1 MAELDEKKAL
11 FVVIFKDESE
21 RQQYVDIFSNLQFLS
36 HPYLK
41 EMEFI
46 MLPKNENLAVACN
59 SAIKNTDAKY
69 KFFLTA
75 PITFFDPFVIRDVL
89 NNFFDFPNI
98 GMVGLL
104 GSEMPIS
111 GDYTQ
116 AKNLYGKYFFLE
128 DAQNVNGHCGKMPLY
143 YQTVHM
149 IDEGFFAMSGDI
161 PFDEDVGENFVM
173 AAQCCRYR
181 RAGFDISVTYS
192 ESVKII
198 FLKDRCIYNAK
209 NDVENYKRQL
219 EFFRIRYK
227 DIVTPLVSICI
238 PTYNQPVFFEM
249 ALQSALNQTYPNIE
263 IIVGDDS
270 TNEYV
275 KNMIQPYLQIYDNIK
290 YFYHGRPLG
299 KKGLRNVTFIV
310 NKASGKYINVLFH
323 DDILVA
329 EKISRMMEYFV
340 NDLEGKI
347 TLITSARSMINEKK
361 EIMGRMNPLQPL
373 EDEILNGEKVGRS
386 ILFTGINF
394 IGELST
400 VLFKKSNLLA
410 RDFETYE
417 EIFDIGI
424 FCGVKDVAYGDMGT
438 WLNLLKYGGECVFL
452 KDRLSAFRRHS
463 QQNTDDPYVLIRGRL
478 EILLYVTIS
487 WLNNIYL
494 HNFEE
499 YKIACKGWTRF
510 IEPKYLDEN
519 FFKELLDSLETDE
532 VEFLKDTVTK
542 LFYYVHSE
550 KFSEVLDCSIRFL
563 LEVLPEKNSI
573 RPLIRQNKKT
583 GLWEKADDGIMLHGE
598 QRY

>member
-1 MAELDEKKAL
+1 MLEFDEKKAL
-11 FVVIFKDESE
+11 FVVVFDNESE
-21 RQQYVDIFSNLQFLS
+21 KQHYEDVLSNLQTFI
-36 HPYLK
+36 HPRLNK
-41 EMEFI
+41 IELV
-46 MLPKNENLAVACN
+46 MLPRNGNLAVACN
-59 SAIKNTDAKY
+59 LAIKNTDAKY

-75 PITFFDPFVIRDVL
+75 PIVFFNPSVIEDLL
-89 NNFFDFPNI
+89 NIFFNFPDI

-116 AKNLYGKYFFLE
+116 AKNLYGKYFFVN
-128 DAQNVNGHCGKMPLY
+128 DAQNIEGHYGKMPLY
-143 YQTVHM
+143 KQKVHM
-149 IDEGFFAMSGDI
+149 IDEGFFVMSGDI
-161 PFDEDVGENFVM
+161 PFDEEVGEDFVM

-181 RAGFDISVTYS
+181 RAGFEVSVTYS
-192 ESVKII
+192 EDVKII
-198 FLKDRCIYNAK
+198 FLEDNCTYIKKIDSGL
-209 NDVENYKRQL
+209 D
-219 EFFRIRYK
+219 FFSSRYK
-227 DIVTPLVSICI
+227 DIVTPQVSICI

-270 TNEYV
+270 TNEYI
-275 KNMIQPYLQIYDNIK
+275 KKLMQSYLQIYDNIK
-290 YFYHGRPLG
+290 YFHHGRPLG
-299 KKGLRNVTFIV
+299 KKGGRNTTFII
-310 NKASGKYINVLFH
+310 NKSSGEYINLLFH
-323 DDILVA
+323 DDILMP

-347 TLITSARSMINEKK
+347 TLVTSARSMINEKN
-361 EIMGRMNPLQPL
+361 EIIGRMNPLQPI
-373 EDEILNGEKVGRS
+373 EDEILNGEKVGRA

-400 VLFKKSNLLA
+400 VLFKKSNLLS

-463 QQNTDDPYVLIRGRL
+463 QQNTDDPYILIRGRL
-478 EILLYVTIS
+478 EILLYSTIS

-499 YKIACKGWTRF
+499 YKIACKRWTIF
-510 IEPKYLDEN
+510 IEPKYLDEK
-519 FFKELLDSLETDE
+519 FFKELLDYLETDD

-542 LFYYVHSE
+542 LFYFIHSE
-550 KFSEVLDCSIRFL
+550 KFAEVLDCSIRFL
-563 LEVLPEKNSI
+563 IEVLPEKNSI